1 MRIRVALVVTLA
13 LLGALLVRVT
23 TPGAAG
29 DGGARLT
36 ITSWATEGMG
46 TDRIRRTLR
55 CTPPGGTLPGAA
67 AACARLATPEARQAL
82 APLPPGRA
90 CTQIAGGPE
99 HAVVSGRLA
108 GGRTIWV
115 HLRQTDGCQIARW
128 QALAFLLPSR

>member
-1 MRIRVALVVTLA
+1 MRIRVALVVTLV

-36 ITSWATEGMG
+36 ITFWATQG
-46 TDRIRRTLR
+46 TGSDRIRRTLR

-82 APLPPGRA
+82 QPLPAGMA

-99 HAVVSGRLA
+99 HAVVSGRA
-108 GGRTIWV
+108 PGGRTVWV

-128 QALAFLLPSR
+128 QALSFLLPSP